1 MNKTT
6 LCSEPNMVLV
16 QSFENFSGGYNP
28 KTGFFISRT
37 VLDGDYYKDVNKIVE
52 GWVDNM
58 YVDPKLMEQF
68 GKGAGKFEVVSLK
81 SYDGTNENIYAPPER
96 ELPDNFKYTPAY
108 YSSPNLKKVIDW
120 FQCEKT
126 RVRVFRQLPGK
137 NVELHHDFDNERE
150 DFSDENIML
159 RVFMPLT
166 DRDAYLNLAN
176 ENSDIM
182 VKLVKGQFAIINVD
196 TVWHGSITFDNEPRD
211 WLNMIVKWNPW
222 LHELTRAKPIV
233 GIERIKL

>member
-1 MNKTT
+1 MRKN
-6 LCSEPNMVLV
+6 
-16 QSFENFSGGYNP
+16 
-28 KTGFFISRT
+28 
-37 VLDGDYYKDVNKIVE
+37 
-52 GWVDNM
+52 
-58 YVDPKLMEQF
+58 
-68 GKGAGKFEVVSLK
+68 KGASLQ
-81 SYDGTNENIYAPPER
+81 T
-96 ELPDNFKYTPAY
+96 TT
-108 YSSPNLKKVIDW
+108 W
-120 FQCEKT
+120 
-126 RVRVFRQLPGK
+126 K

-150 DFSDENIML
+150 DFSDENIMV

-196 TVWHGSITFDNEPRD
+196 TVWHGSITFDNKPRD